1 MAYLFQKDS
10 LRQSFR
16 LGFAGAWQYSH
27 PIATQ
32 ELNSI
37 EKSCPI
43 LVNSLILINETET
56 LASERVSNVS
66 STFSNSEVLSA
77 FGSAESANTFATT
90 LQQLRI
96 QIPYKVICNQYE
108 ELFVRKLQQAY
119 GDAYGIQNPSISS
132 NNCKIDSCANV
143 RFKRRYIALS
153 SLLILNH

>member
-1 MAYLFQKDS
+1 
-10 LRQSFR
+10 
-16 LGFAGAWQYSH
+16 
-27 PIATQ
+27 
-32 ELNSI
+32 
-37 EKSCPI
+37 

-90 LQQLRI
+90 LQQLGI
-96 QIPYKVICNQYE
+96 QMPYKVVCNQYE

-153 SLLILNH
+153 SLLILNP